1 MDGLSG
7 ISDSLLWFQSFRID
21 PFASLFVSCISP
33 QRLFGL
39 ALGAVELKL
48 KHFQFDF
55 RV

>member
-1 MDGLSG
+1 MAFPAFLILYCGFSLCEL
-7 ISDSLLWFQSFRID
+7 ILLASLL
-21 PFASLFVSCISP
+21 VSCISP